1 MKTNIEKCTK
11 KMDSFD
17 WGTLDIL
24 EEYLYNDWLL
34 ECYDKGPFYSIL
46 NTYKKSNHETQEALK
61 HYALFRKRKIQA
73 EEW

>member
-1 MKTNIEKCTK
+1 MKTNIEKCIK

-34 ECYDKGPFYSIL
+34 ECYDKGPFYIIL

-61 HYALFRKRKIQA
+61 YYALFRKRKIQA

>member
-1 MKTNIEKCTK
+1 MKTNIEKCAK

-34 ECYDKGPFYSIL
+34 ERYDKGRFYSIL
-46 NTYKKSNHETQEALK
+46 DIFKKGNPETQEALK
-61 HYALFRKRKIQA
+61 HYVIFRKRKIQA
-73 EEW
+73 EDS